1 MYDFLKANNQDC
13 LVVSPN
19 SIPKPACERVKN
31 NRIDSETIVQQ
42 LKSNNLTSIRVPE
55 GPYREL
61 RHLIKT
67 REYYTQLRIRARQR
81 IKALLLFEHLYD
93 LIKDPGRNWSNR
105 YFGILRKL
113 PCSNETVRFKLDK
126 ILEDHDYAIK
136 QLLNMHRQ
144 IKDFIQKHVEMEKSV
159 TVPITFQSTE

>member
-1 MYDFLKANNQDC
+1 MTLSNNYDVYIGLDVDKNSYVFTVYDEVMKKSKKIPANPGYLFNYVKNNYPGKRILFAYEAGPTGYNLYDFLKANNQDC

-81 IKALLLFEHLYD
+81 IKALLLFEHLYN
-93 LIKDPGRNWSNR
+93 LI
-105 YFGILRKL
+105 
-113 PCSNETVRFKLDK
+113 T
-126 ILEDHDYAIK
+126 
-136 QLLNMHRQ
+136 
-144 IKDFIQKHVEMEKSV
+144 
-159 TVPITFQSTE
+159 